1 MNGTLLLGPVVFLD
15 FEVPE
20 QIGFGGAQ
28 RLAVHR
34 LPGGGR
40 VIDALGR
47 DDADIGWSGI
57 FSGPDAADRARLLD
71 ILRAQG
77 QVLPLT
83 WDAFYYSVVIARFEA
98 QYVHTNWVTYR
109 LVCTVLRDESAALIA
124 PVVDLTG
131 SLLGDLGAAAP
142 AIDVSAAVASL
153 AVSGAT
159 SRGTPA
165 YAVATSAVAAGAAG
179 LEATIA
185 ASEATLTAAS
195 PTTAAAFTQTADAA
209 GVIAAATLA
218 RGYVLRASR
227 NLANAST

>member
-20 QIGFGGAQ
+20 HIGFGGAQ

-77 QVLPLT
+77 QVLTLT

-98 QYVHTNWVTYR
+98 QYVRANWVTYR
-109 LVCTVLRDESAALIA
+109 LVCTVLRDESAALVE
-124 PVVDLTG
+124 PVIDLTG
-131 SLLGDLGAAAP
+131 SLLRDLGAASP

-165 YAVATSAVAAGAAG
+165 YAVATTAVAGGAAG
-179 LEATIA
+179 LDATIA
-185 ASEATLTAAS
+185 AAEATLTAVS
-195 PTTAAAFTQTADAA
+195 PTTAAAFTQAADATGA
-209 GVIAAATLA
+209 IAAATLA
-218 RGYVLRASR
+218 RGYVRRASV